1 MSSFKKELIQRIISG
16 LIYASLFLFSA
27 KSNNLFFLQILLTF
41 FFIISCFEFYN
52 ITKLSRSILLKFFF
66 PFLYLLAPILA
77 IYFIKIEFG
86 SPYLIFL
93 IIIVWINDI
102 SAFLVGKSIGK
113 IKISNISPNKTM
125 EGLIGSFLVCI
136 LTTPYLIENLHL
148 KLDINDFLLAILI
161 SISSN
166 MGDLLESFIKRQFN
180 KKDSGQIII
189 GHGGLLD
196 RIDSLLL
203 SAPLF
208 YIILKINSN

>member
-1 MSSFKKELIQRIISG
+1 M
-16 LIYASLFLFSA
+16 
-27 KSNNLFFLQILLTF
+27 QILLTF

-52 ITKLSRSILLKFFF
+52 ITKTSRSVLLKKIF
-66 PFLYLLAPILA
+66 PFLYLLAPILS

-86 SPYLIFL
+86 SSYLIFL

-102 SAFLVGKSIGK
+102 FAFLVGKSIGK
-113 IKISNISPNKTM
+113 TKISNISPNKTI

-148 KLDINDFLLAILI
+148 KVNINDFLLAILI

-166 MGDLLESFIKRQFN
+166 IGDLLESFIKRQFN
-180 KKDSGQIII
+180 KKDSGRIII

-208 YIILKINSN
+208 YVILKINSN